1 MEFFL
6 KFMFDMVDLFVDGL
20 DIPLG
25 VLLVGVLVSALVG
38 LAAIKMVRW
47 IVKKD
52 KFMPF
57 AIYTFCLG
65 VLVVISGIVELSCGA
80 PLRHMLMA

>member
-1 MEFFL
+1 M
-6 KFMFDMVDLFVDGL
+6 
-20 DIPLG
+20 
-25 VLLVGVLVSALVG
+25 G

-65 VLVVISGIVELSCGA
+65 VLVVIAGIVELSCGA
-80 PLRHMLMA
+80 PLRHMLTA